1 MRPRL
6 PLVVTATVLAL
17 SAWVAAASPRSVPLS
32 ELFPSQTQAKTAI
45 VINKVLERYHY
56 RKVSFD
62 EAFAKSVLDNYLE
75 ALDPS
80 RSFFMARDVERFAG
94 GARRLDDNLRRGELD
109 SAFDVFRVYRMR
121 VDERVAYAL
130 NLLASPFDFSAA
142 ESYAFDRA
150 KAPWAKT
157 DAELNEIWRQR
168 VKNDFL
174 SLRIAGK
181 DDAAVRERLRQR
193 YDGLA
198 RRVQQFTGDEVFQ
211 TFMNAFTETLEPHT
225 SYMSPSTSE
234 NFDISMKLSL
244 EGIGA
249 VLRSDNEYTVI
260 QRTIPGGPARDS
272 GQVSTGDRILGVAQ
286 GLDGKIEDVVGWRLQ
301 DVVDKIRGPKGSV
314 VRLQLLPQ
322 SGGSDGRTRE
332 VSLVRNEIKLEDQA
346 AKDYV
351 IDKMPNAP
359 GMKIGVIELPA
370 FYRDFEA
377 ETQGKKDF
385 RSTTRDV
392 RELLKKLTAQGVDG
406 VVIDLRGN
414 GGGSLAEATSL
425 TGLFIDTGPVVQ
437 VKDNFGKV
445 EVERDPEPG
454 VAYAGP
460 LAVLVDRDSASA
472 SEIFAG
478 AIQDYGRGLVIG
490 EPTFGKGT
498 VQTLVDLNRYVTR
511 DESDLGRLRLTMA
524 EFFRVSGGSTQ
535 LKGVEPDVHFP
546 GLDDSGDHGER
557 ALDNPLP
564 WAKIDA
570 ADYRRVG
577 TTDAAAALTRQS
589 AERISQD
596 AGFKMLERRSQL
608 LREVKEE
615 TQLSL
620 RESDRRA
627 ADKHRQTL
635 FKDEQDRF
643 LRAQGLKPVDEDA
656 DQIDEDA
663 LDAQRDAIA
672 RIQAEEAA
680 RVLADGILLDGANRP
695 RAAMRQ

>member
-1 MRPRL
+1 MRLRL
-6 PLVVTATVLAL
+6 TLVATAAFLTFG
-17 SAWVAAASPRSVPLS
+17 AWVAVASPRQVPLS
-32 ELFPSQTQAKTAI
+32 ELFPTQTQAKTAI

-56 RKVSFD
+56 RKVAFD
-62 EAFAKSVLDNYLE
+62 DAFARTILDNYLA

-80 RSFFMARDVERFAG
+80 RSFFLARDVERFG
-94 GARRLDDNLRRGELD
+94 TGARRLDDNLRRGELD
-109 SAFDVFRVYRMR
+109 SAFDIFRVYRMR

-130 NLLASPFDFSAA
+130 TLLSSDFDFNVA
-142 ESYAFDRA
+142 ESYAFDRE

-157 DAELNEIWRQR
+157 DKELDEIWRLR

-181 DDAAVRERLRQR
+181 TDADIRERLRQR

-198 RRVQQFTGDEVFQ
+198 RRVQQFTGDDVFQ
-211 TFMNAFTETLEPHT
+211 AFMNAYTETLEPHT
-225 SYMSPSTSE
+225 SYMSPATSE

-249 VLRSDNEYTVI
+249 VLRSDNEFTVI

-272 GQVSTGDRILGVAQ
+272 GQVSSGDRILGVGQ

-314 VRLQLLPQ
+314 VRLQLLPE
-322 SGGSDGRTRE
+322 SGASDGKTRE
-332 VSLVRNEIKLEDQA
+332 VPLVRNEIKLEDQA
-346 AKDYV
+346 AKDYL
-351 IDKMPNAP
+351 IEQLPNAP
-359 GMKIGVIELPA
+359 GLKIGVIELPA

-377 ETQGKKDF
+377 ESEGKRDF

-392 RELLKKLTAQGVDG
+392 RELLKKLAAQNVDG
-406 VVIDLRGN
+406 IVIDLRGN

-437 VKDNFGKV
+437 VKDAFGKV
-445 EVERDPEPG
+445 EVERDSDPG
-454 VAYAGP
+454 VAYSGP

-498 VQTLVDLNRYVTR
+498 VQTLVDLNRYVPG
-511 DESDLGRLRLTMA
+511 DQADLGRLRLTMA

-546 GLDDSGDHGER
+546 SKDDATDHGER

-564 WAKIDA
+564 WARIDA

-577 TTDAAAALTRQS
+577 TTDAGALTRQS
-589 AERISQD
+589 VQRISQD
-596 AGFKMLERRSQL
+596 PGFKMLERRSQVV
-608 LREVKEE
+608 REVKDE

-620 RESDRRA
+620 REAERRA
-627 ADKHRQTL
+627 ADKARQAA

-643 LRAQGLKPVDEDA
+643 LRARGIKPVDEDA

-663 LDAQRDAIA
+663 LDAQRDAIG

-680 RVLADGILLDGANRP
+680 RILADGILLESANRP
-695 RAAMRQ
+695 RAAMSH

>member
-6 PLVVTATVLAL
+6 TLVLSAVVLAF
-17 SAWVAAASPRSVPLS
+17 SAWAAVASPRAVPLS
-32 ELFPSQTQAKTAI
+32 ELFPSQNQAKTAI

-56 RKVSFD
+56 RKIAFD
-62 EAFAKSVLDNYLE
+62 DAFAHSVLDNYLE
-75 ALDPS
+75 ALDPN
-80 RSFFMARDVERFAG
+80 RSFFLARDVERFES

-130 NLLASPFDFSAA
+130 GLLASNFDFTAP
-142 ESYAFDRA
+142 ESYAFDRS
-150 KAPWAKT
+150 KAPWVRT
-157 DAELNEIWRQR
+157 EQELNDIWRLR

-181 DDAAVRERLRQR
+181 TDADIRERLRQR

-198 RRVQQFTGDEVFQ
+198 RRVQQFTGDDVFQ

-225 SYMSPSTSE
+225 SYMSASTSE

-249 VLRSDNEYTVI
+249 VLRSDSDYTVI
-260 QRTIPGGPARDS
+260 QRTIPGGPARES
-272 GQVSTGDRILGVAQ
+272 GQVSAGDRILGVAQ

-314 VRLQLLPQ
+314 VRLQLVPQ
-322 SGGSDGRTRE
+322 SGTAEGRTRE

-359 GMKIGVIELPA
+359 GVKIGVIELPA
-370 FYRDFEA
+370 FYRDFDA
-377 ETQGKKDF
+377 ETKGKRDF

-392 RELLKKLTAQGVDG
+392 RELLKKLTAKGVDG
-406 VVIDLRGN
+406 IVIDLRGN

-437 VKDNFGKV
+437 VKDAFGKV

-454 VAYAGP
+454 IAYSGP

-498 VQTLVDLNRYVTR
+498 VQTLVDLNRYVPG
-511 DESDLGRLRLTMA
+511 DQADLGRLRLTMA

-546 GLDDSGDHGER
+546 SDDASGDHGER
-557 ALDNPLP
+557 ALHNPLP
-564 WAKIDA
+564 WAAIDA
-570 ADYRRVG
+570 ADYQRVG
-577 TTDAAAALTRQS
+577 TTDATPLAKPS
-589 AERISQD
+589 AQRISQD
-596 AGFKMLERRSQL
+596 PGFKMLERRSQL
-608 LREVKEE
+608 IREVKEE
-615 TQLSL
+615 TKLSL

-627 ADKHRQTL
+627 EEKHRRTL

-643 LRAQGLKPVDEDA
+643 LRAHGITPVDEEA

-663 LDAQRDAIA
+663 LDAQRQAIG
-672 RIQAEEAA
+672 RIQVEEAA
-680 RVLADGILLDGANRP
+680 RVLADDVALEHASRP
-695 RAAMRQ
+695 KAAMRN